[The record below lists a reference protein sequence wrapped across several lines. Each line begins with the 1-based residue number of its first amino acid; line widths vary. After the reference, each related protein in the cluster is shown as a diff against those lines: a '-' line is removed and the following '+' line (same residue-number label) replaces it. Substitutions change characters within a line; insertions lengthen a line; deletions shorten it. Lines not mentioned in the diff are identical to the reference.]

1 MNQSNMST
9 FNMDEMKECLQELE
23 KPKQEDKV
31 SDRRLPDEISTMDE
45 QTISKYEQLYKD
57 EQMKCSNLEKKKQY
71 LSAKVKVHESSL
83 NKGEKDE
90 ILLLIDLFHYNQTK
104 QYDKLVD
111 IFGDDAS
118 DGIHILSMDTN
129 NELVTDIDT
138 FSKAKGTYKSDC
150 VIKMIKTGYIYYAS
164 IKSKNCANPAILNHT
179 PRTAKVFRPD
189 GILHE
194 YISNLDIV
202 IQEYIDKRKRNIIG
216 EDTSINQLESFKIP
230 AIRLGFMNV
239 LSYFVFEGSGKGDSI
254 YKANSV
260 LYYEMGQII
269 FTKCRNSEEKR
280 EYIENIYNNVVISL
294 RDKGMPKNNDDYCKP
309 WVFDDIKSDGSM
321 KHKGSLHI
329 RIK

>member
-1 MNQSNMST
+1 M
-9 FNMDEMKECLQELE
+9 E
-23 KPKQEDKV
+23 
-31 SDRRLPDEISTMDE
+31 E
-45 QTISKYEQLYKD
+45 QTISDYEQLYKD

-71 LSAKVKVHESSL
+71 LSAKVKVYESRL
-83 NKGEKDE
+83 NNGEKDE
-90 ILLLIDLFHYNQTK
+90 SLLLIDLFHYNETK
-104 QYDKLVD
+104 QYDRLVN

-118 DGIHILSMDTN
+118 NGIHILSMDTN
-129 NELVTDIDT
+129 NNEIVTDINILL
-138 FSKAKGTYKSDC
+138 SKAKGTYKSDC
-150 VIKMIKTGYIYYAS
+150 IIKMIKTDYIYYAS

-179 PRTAKVFRPD
+179 PRTANVFKPD

-216 EDTSINQLESFKIP
+216 EDTSIEQLERLKTP

-239 LSYFVFEGSGKGDSI
+239 LSYFVFEGSGRGYSN

-260 LYYEMGQII
+260 LYYEKGQII

-280 EYIENIYNNVVISL
+280 EYIENIYNNVIISL

-309 WVFDDIKSDGSM
+309 WVFNDSKSDGSI

-329 RIK
+329 RLK